1 VNKRKERLLKVVTE
15 KYYKRETLE
24 EKKGYN
30 QTRALG
36 PTLKAR
42 PYQAEIVLKI
52 LRIKEITELM
62 SWHSV
67 FQPIRIHP
75 AVISLSI

>member
-1 VNKRKERLLKVVTE
+1 VTE

-42 PYQAEIVLKI
+42 SYQI
-52 LRIKEITELM
+52 
-62 SWHSV
+62 
-67 FQPIRIHP
+67 
-75 AVISLSI
+75 